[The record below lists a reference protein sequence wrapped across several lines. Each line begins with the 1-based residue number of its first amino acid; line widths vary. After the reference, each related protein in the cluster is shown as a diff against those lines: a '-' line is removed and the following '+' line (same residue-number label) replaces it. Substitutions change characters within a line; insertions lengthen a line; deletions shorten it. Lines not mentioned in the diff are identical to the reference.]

1 MLAFNNQ
8 KEYLKLNSEAIAIR
22 HLTPSDIEA
31 VMSIETDVAETPW
44 SRAHYEDGFKH
55 HYEMYVLER
64 GKEEVIGFVVMRW
77 TGDQAE
83 ILNIAITP
91 EYQGQGLGRCLLS
104 HVIDIVR
111 NKRVLSLFLEVRFSN
126 KKAQKLYNA
135 LGFNEIGVRPAYY
148 EMRGTKKREDAIV
161 MGLEFYE

>member
-1 MLAFNNQ
+1 
-8 KEYLKLNSEAIAIR
+8 LNSEAIAIR
-22 HLTPSDIEA
+22 HFIPSDIEV
-31 VMSIETDVAETPW
+31 VMSIETAAAETPW

-55 HYEMYVLER
+55 HYEMYLMSVEDIP
-64 GKEEVIGFVVMRW
+64 VGFIVMRW

-91 EYQGQGLGRCLLS
+91 EYQGQGLGRRLLCY
-104 HVIDIVR
+104 VIDIV
-111 NKRVLSLFLEVRFSN
+111 KSKQVLSLFLEVRFSN

>member
-1 MLAFNNQ
+1 MSILN
-8 KEYLKLNSEAIAIR
+8 KREGYLKLNSEAIEIR
-22 HLTPSDIEA
+22 RVIPDDIDVVMAIEA
-31 VMSIETDVAETPW
+31 IAAETPW

-55 HYEMYVLER
+55 HYEMYLMSL
-64 GKEEVIGFVVMRW
+64 KYTPIGFVVMRW
-77 TGDQAE
+77 TSDQAE

-104 HVIDIVR
+104 HVIDIVKG
-111 NKRVLSLFLEVRFSN
+111 KRVLSLFLEVRFSN